1 MPLYI
6 YKWSLGIEYFYLMSV
21 YKWSPGV
28 KYFGF
33 NILYIESQVHVFWQ
47 LYFESNLK

>member
-33 NILYIESQVHVFWQ
+33 NILYIESQVHVF
-47 LYFESNLK
+47 